1 MEYYL
6 IIARSITYAQRM
18 SRVLERIGIRAQIF
32 RAPVG
37 LTDRGCSYAL
47 RVRTEHLAPAL
58 RALHEAGLNP
68 IQVFLF
74 QQGEYHELEPR

>member
-1 MEYYL
+1 MEYDL

-18 SRVLERIGIRAQIF
+18 SRVLERVGIRAQIF

-47 RVRTEHLAPAL
+47 RIRTEHLPAAL
-58 RALHEAGLNP
+58 QALHEAGLNP
-68 IQVFLF
+68 VRVFLF